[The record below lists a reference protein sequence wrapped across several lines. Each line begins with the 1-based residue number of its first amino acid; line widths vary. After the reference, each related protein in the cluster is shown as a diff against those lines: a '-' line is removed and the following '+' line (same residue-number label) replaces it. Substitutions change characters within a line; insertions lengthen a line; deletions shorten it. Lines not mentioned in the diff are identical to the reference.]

1 MIVILHVYW
10 KFGIEDSRHPTPPP
24 HLVVAY
30 NEPLFNEYLMKVAVK

>member
-1 MIVILHVYW
+1 MCIGRSVYKIL
-10 KFGIEDSRHPTPPP
+10 DAQPLSP